1 MRHLSPAVIVA
12 AKKRRLPVVVRLS
25 DYELVCPEAHLLRQG
40 RVCEECV
47 SSGSFWPSVRHACV
61 NNSRLQSVVNA
72 LAREYHNSSGYLDQI
87 DCLVTPSRIVLEKM
101 IEGGFDRER
110 LTTIPTFV
118 DTVRFRPGSLQ
129 ASQRKTIAYVG
140 QLRPEKGIDV
150 LLSAWSLVRD
160 LAQEQG
166 VKLVIA
172 GSGPSDY
179 EEQLRRSTVGD
190 STVEFLGTLK
200 AEAIAWL
207 YQQARLTVIPSVWYE
222 NLPNSLLESY
232 ACGTPV
238 LASAIGSLAE
248 YVTPGE
254 TGWTFTAGSSSDLA
268 AGLRTALLDHDR
280 IDGLSR
286 GARRRAVAEHCAELH
301 LNRLLTIFS
310 ELCAGNELRE
320 EEPALWI

>member
-1 MRHLSPAVIVA
+1 
-12 AKKRRLPVVVRLS
+12 
-25 DYELVCPEAHLLRQG
+25 
-40 RVCEECV
+40 
-47 SSGSFWPSVRHACV
+47 
-61 NNSRLQSVVNA
+61 
-72 LAREYHNSSGYLDQI
+72 
-87 DCLVTPSRIVLEKM
+87 
-101 IEGGFDRER
+101 
-110 LTTIPTFV
+110 
-118 DTVRFRPGSLQ
+118 
-129 ASQRKTIAYVG
+129 
-140 QLRPEKGIDV
+140 LRPEKGIDV